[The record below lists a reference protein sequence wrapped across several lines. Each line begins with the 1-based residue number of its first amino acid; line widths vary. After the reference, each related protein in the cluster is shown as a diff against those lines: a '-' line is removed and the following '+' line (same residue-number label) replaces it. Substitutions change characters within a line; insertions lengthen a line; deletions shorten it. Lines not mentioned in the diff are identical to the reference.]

1 VVSVEARS
9 SETRRRSGGALITA
23 FNPGRMRYPVHATR
37 LNWRLSHSW
46 LKRLLQNGHKVSVA
60 ECIFLLLLAAEQ
72 LRQRRVVGS
81 FFSTTQ
87 EFS

>member
-1 VVSVEARS
+1 VVSAEVRS
-9 SETRRRSGGALITA
+9 SETRQRNGGALITA
-23 FNPGRMRYPVHATR
+23 FNPEQMRYPVHTTR

-46 LKRLLQNGHKVSVA
+46 SKRLLQNGHEVSVA
-60 ECIFLLLLAAEQ
+60 ECVVLLFLAAEQ